1 MLAALTFSGTPRAK
15 WLAAFF
21 WLAVFLGL
29 NSVNIFDRFA
39 DAEQNRSVDYLP
51 AKAESV
57 KLLEQI
63 DEFPSG
69 EHFSAVVVYRRD
81 GGLTAQDRKAIAE
94 DRNEL
99 VRVAT
104 AGRPPRPII
113 SRDRTTALNIVPFQ
127 STGEGDIVTRD
138 VDRVREVVGNAPPG
152 LQVEITGA
160 AGFAADAI
168 DVFESINGTLLAA
181 TALLVFV
188 LLILIYRSPIFWLI
202 PFLSV
207 IVAEVSSRGV
217 GYVLSELG
225 VTVTG
230 QSSAILTVLVFGAGT
245 DYALLIVARYREE
258 LRHQQDKHLAVA
270 TAMRTAGPAILA
282 SAGTVIAGL
291 LCLSLAEV
299 NGTSGLAL
307 IGASGIAVA
316 MLVMCTLL
324 PALLAIFGRR
334 AFWPFIPRYGSE
346 GTDAT
351 HGVWR
356 RIAER
361 VGWAPRRVWIG
372 SVAALLVMS
381 LGLVYFNTDL
391 TTGTQFR
398 DEESSTR
405 GQALVARAFPAG
417 VNVPNTVLVPNLDR
431 ADEVRAT
438 LARRPEVATL
448 GPVEI
453 GPPGA
458 RFDLTLRADP
468 YSTKAFD
475 QIPEL
480 REVAKRA
487 GGEGVLVG
495 GPTAEERDLRQSATR
510 DTRVIVPL
518 VILVVFI
525 VLALLLRALLL
536 PTLLIGTVLLS
547 FLAALGVGAFFFEFV
562 FDFPGSDPSLPL
574 WTFVFLVALG
584 IDYNIF
590 LMARVR
596 EEALRHGTRQGMLR
610 GLAVTGGV
618 ITSAGIVLAGTFS
631 ILASLPLVF
640 LTELGFVIAFGV
652 LLDTFIVRSVLVPA
666 LVFDIGPKVW
676 WPSTLAQSMER
687 RLPRRFSRP
696 EEDQP
701 TEPSGAQRAL
711 KHQPLRYRRVV
722 SGANT
727 AVSTA
732 AVASTMAMSPTSAV
746 PSINP
751 REAVARIETGLMF
764 TKASSPAGNV
774 SGSTKTLE
782 RKVSGKMLMKPAFMT
797 ALGERSRRPMVVK
810 TQDSAKAKTTT
821 SASAAATPPMPAS
834 GR

>member
-1 MLAALTFSGTPRAK
+1 MVTALTACGARRAK
-15 WLAAFF
+15 WWVALF

-39 DAEQNRSVDYLP
+39 DAEQNRAVDYLP
-51 AKAESV
+51 SKAESV
-57 KLLEQI
+57 KLLDQI

-69 EHFSAVVVYRRD
+69 ERFSAIVVYRRE
-81 GGLTAQDRKAIAE
+81 GGLTARDRAAIAQDR
-94 DRNEL
+94 REL
-99 VRVAT
+99 TRVAT
-104 AGRPPRPII
+104 AGRPPAPVV
-113 SRDRTTALNIVPFQ
+113 SRDGTTALNAAPFET
-127 STGEGDIVTRD
+127 TGEGDIVTRD
-138 VDRVREVVGNAPPG
+138 VDGVREAVRDAPPG

-181 TALLVFV
+181 TAGLVFV
-188 LLILIYRSPIFWLI
+188 LLILIYRSPVFWLI

-207 IVAEVSSRGV
+207 IVAEVSSRGL
-217 GYVLSELG
+217 GYLLSELG

-258 LRHQQDKHLAVA
+258 LRRQHDNHLAVA
-270 TAMRTAGPAILA
+270 TAMRTAGPAIVA

-299 NGTSGLAL
+299 NGTAGLAL
-307 IGASGIAVA
+307 IGATGIALA

-356 RIAER
+356 GIAER

-372 SVAALLVMS
+372 SIAGLVVMS
-381 LGLVYFNTDL
+381 LGLVYFDTDL
-391 TTGTQFR
+391 TTGNQFR
-398 DEESSTR
+398 DDESSTR
-405 GQALVARAFPAG
+405 GQELVARAFPAG
-417 VNVPNTVLVPNLDR
+417 ANVPNTVLVPNPDQ
-431 ADEVRAT
+431 ADEVRAA
-438 LARRPEVATL
+438 LERRPEVADL
-448 GPVEI
+448 GPVET

-458 RFDLTLRADP
+458 RFDLTLRDPP
-468 YSTKAFD
+468 YSTEAFA
-475 QIPEL
+475 QIPDL
-480 REVAKRA
+480 RAVAKQA
-487 GGEGVLVG
+487 GGEGVLIG
-495 GPTAEERDLRQSATR
+495 GPTAEERDLRESAER

-518 VILVVFI
+518 VLLVVFI
-525 VLALLLRALLL
+525 VLAVLLRALLL
-536 PTLLIGTVLLS
+536 PVILIATVVLS
-547 FLAALGVGAFFFEFV
+547 FLAALGVGAFVSEFV

-574 WTFVFLVALG
+574 WAFVFLVALG

-596 EEALRHGTRQGMLR
+596 EEALRHGTRPGMLR

-631 ILASLPLVF
+631 ILATLPLVF
-640 LTELGFVIAFGV
+640 LTQLGFVIAFGV

-676 WPSTLAQSMER
+676 LPSTLAQAVDR
-687 RLPRRFSRP
+687 RLPRFPSREEP
-696 EEDQP
+696 EPE
-701 TEPSGAQRAL
+701 SAGA
-711 KHQPLRYRRVV
+711 
-722 SGANT
+722 
-727 AVSTA
+727 
-732 AVASTMAMSPTSAV
+732 
-746 PSINP
+746 
-751 REAVARIETGLMF
+751 
-764 TKASSPAGNV
+764 
-774 SGSTKTLE
+774 
-782 RKVSGKMLMKPAFMT
+782 
-797 ALGERSRRPMVVK
+797 SR
-810 TQDSAKAKTTT
+810 
-821 SASAAATPPMPAS
+821 
-834 GR
+834 